1 MKILTEPE
9 AEQLLSEYLPIAK
22 SILTKKIEEA
32 KTFAKKTKYPVMLK
46 LISPEALHKTEFRG
60 VRKVDDPE
68 DLKREFQ
75 ELSTLA
81 KKKRFR
87 SHQILVQE
95 FMQGRE
101 VIIGLKKDP
110 TFGHVILFGIG
121 GIFVEA
127 IKDVSFRV
135 CPITTKDAEEMIEE
149 LKAKKV
155 LFGFRGMK
163 PVNINFLKKML
174 ITTSKIPETHPE
186 IQELDINPF
195 IINEKTGKVV
205 DARAVIQR

>member
-1 MKILTEPE
+1 MKVLTEPE
-9 AEQLLSEYLPIAK
+9 AEQLLSEYLPIANSVLVNNVEK
-22 SILTKKIEEA
+22 AEA
-32 KTFAKKTKYPVMLK
+32 FAKKSGYPVILK
-46 LISPEALHKTEFRG
+46 LISPEALHKTEFKG
-60 VRKVDDPE
+60 VRKADDPE
-68 DLKREFQ
+68 DLLREFK
-75 ELSTLA
+75 ELAALA
-81 KKKRFR
+81 KKKRFK

-95 FMQGRE
+95 FLQGRE

-163 PVNINFLKKML
+163 PVNLNFLKKML
-174 ITTSKIPETHPE
+174 VAASKIPEQHPE